1 MDKYHVVQLVKD
13 WYRTRK
19 DDTRDFFLLK
29 NNTII
34 SNDRFINLYKQDPS
48 VNQQVIGYVY
58 VDSTRYLS
66 TFEFPMLVHDYNFPL
81 LYLNKIGYV
90 EQPYIIVTDQ
100 WFNMTVIS
108 NLKYFIVTYQ
118 FQYRLVIELVDL
130 DVAANNLNLPKIVS
144 LVLGPKL
151 LRKNEMISNESSQ
164 IENQMLSQKLFGG
177 HTWDDAKR
185 IVYEYFD
192 ENKLELSKE
201 VFKISMAYERVFR
214 PYRVVYNT
222 KTWEPVVF

>member
-81 LYLNKIGYV
+81 LYLNKIGYIY
-90 EQPYIIVTDQ
+90 EPYIIITDQ
-100 WFNMTVIS
+100 WFNTAVLS
-108 NLKYFIVTYQ
+108 NLKYFIAAYE

-201 VFKISMAYERVFR
+201 VFKISMAYQQVFR